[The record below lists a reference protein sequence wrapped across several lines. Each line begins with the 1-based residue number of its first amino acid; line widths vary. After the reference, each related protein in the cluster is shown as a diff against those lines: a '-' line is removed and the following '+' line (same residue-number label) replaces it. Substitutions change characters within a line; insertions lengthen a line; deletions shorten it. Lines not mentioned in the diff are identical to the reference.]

1 VQLISNSFKRARKV
15 LSIIDL
21 RLAVLFLTALFA
33 MAITGSDPL
42 ARDALCSFEI
52 CLRAYSPDYWN
63 TIFHTIASGA
73 VISLFFYWVLVEFP
87 RYKKRERLKR
97 IFASQYR
104 SFKLQCIDIFLVLSN
119 SRNDSETAVRL
130 LEPDEFRKYFKED
143 AGDHQIR
150 WDRFLNGLNDYYLE
164 ALARKMEHLRDEFR
178 FFLLAVES
186 DDEQLIELLNRF
198 TETTH
203 YNVTRSE
210 DYDEVKSL
218 SGYFWNIF
226 AGWSFIEGYRNDDI
240 VLEAIER
247 I

>member
-1 VQLISNSFKRARKV
+1 MQLISNSFKPARKV
-15 LSIIDL
+15 LRIIDP
-21 RLAVLFLTALFA
+21 RLAALFFIALFA
-33 MAITGSDPL
+33 MAITASDPL
-42 ARDALCSFEI
+42 AREALCDFKI
-52 CLRAYSPDYWN
+52 CLRAYRPDYWN
-63 TIFHTIASGA
+63 AIFNTMASGA
-73 VISLFFYWVLVEFP
+73 VISLFFYWVLVELP
-87 RYKKRERLKR
+87 QYRKRERLKR

-119 SRNDSETAVRL
+119 STNDSETAVRL
-130 LEPDEFRKYFKED
+130 LEPDEFRKYFKQD
-143 AGDHQIR
+143 AGDHQIL

-186 DDEQLIELLNRF
+186 EDEKLIELLKRF

-226 AGWSFIEGYRNDDI
+226 AGWSFIDGYRSDDI